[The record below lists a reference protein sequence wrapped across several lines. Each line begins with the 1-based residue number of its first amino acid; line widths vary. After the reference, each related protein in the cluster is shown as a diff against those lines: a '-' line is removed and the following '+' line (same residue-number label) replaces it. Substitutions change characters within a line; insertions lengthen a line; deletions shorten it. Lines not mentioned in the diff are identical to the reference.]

1 MGKSTIGVEVE
12 LNLIDREGYISNTAD
27 AVLRDSKNP
36 GCFVG
41 EATLA
46 QVEYNSTPAETIVE
60 LAGEIKGK
68 LSLLEIIC
76 ADLGVYPVAVSEY
89 GAGKGISRKGK
100 ERYDAYDTILGN
112 DKNLEIN
119 TISGIHI
126 HVSQDEKEDKK
137 LAQFQLLYALDPISY
152 GITSTSPLRYDGL
165 NSLNCHRIQLMRH
178 HVFSEFPLHAQL
190 QEYPKLWREIE
201 EQNVERFWQWQ
212 KASGMSAE
220 KFSSLFTPENTGYAP
235 IRKRD
240 GIGKT
245 GTFEIR
251 TCDSTPLQYALGTMA
266 VYKGCN
272 DFMLQ
277 ENIAVEV
284 AQRKGEYEFSERGV
298 VLPTLRTLQM
308 LEYEA
313 IRYGMT
319 SKLMKEYVG
328 KVVRF
333 AEKGLNEAERKYLL
347 PVQEMVESGV
357 NPSTKVNRFLRRD
370 GYMVKQFTPE
380 RAAEGNIF
388 LRELYK
394 EGLQN

>member
-1 MGKSTIGVEVE
+1 
-12 LNLIDREGYISNTAD
+12 
-27 AVLRDSKNP
+27 
-36 GCFVG
+36 
-41 EATLA
+41 
-46 QVEYNSTPAETIVE
+46 
-60 LAGEIKGK
+60 
-68 LSLLEIIC
+68 
-76 ADLGVYPVAVSEY
+76 
-89 GAGKGISRKGK
+89 
-100 ERYDAYDTILGN
+100 
-112 DKNLEIN
+112 
-119 TISGIHI
+119 
-126 HVSQDEKEDKK
+126 
-137 LAQFQLLYALDPISY
+137 
-152 GITSTSPLRYDGL
+152 
-165 NSLNCHRIQLMRH
+165 MRH